1 MRKFYPGITVFKFAG
16 AILVLLGHA
25 LLISLVQ
32 EGSGKTMSF
41 LMLFTRVIV
50 PCFYVVA
57 GFLAYKGWSHAARP
71 EGYLRRYL
79 LRIGIVY
86 GFFCL
91 LFTLQFNLSALVLDG
106 FHASNLFLQARIWF
120 MAVFVNGPYYH
131 LWFIPPLMFGV
142 AASYW
147 LLKRMSVRA
156 VIWLCLAGF
165 TVCQFTSGSLRFL
178 FGGTMDGFLGLSL
191 EHWNY
196 FDLALT
202 QYIGFGLTFAAAG
215 AVIAK
220 YEDRFLRLR
229 VRRVFMPLSILMAA
243 ELTILLAASDW
254 TNEYKLAFTLLP
266 LTLLLFYGVL
276 RMQSRMATVYH
287 RQLSLFSVVTY
298 LSHALFLQVNDLLFG
313 WKAGE
318 ILLAEYMARGLLTLA
333 ECVLLTYVIGRMTR
347 RRRVLEPA
355 SRARLE
361 AVK

>member
-16 AILVLLGHA
+16 AILVLLGHS
-25 LLISLVQ
+25 LLISLLQ
-32 EGSGKTMSF
+32 GGSNKTMSF
-41 LMLFTRVIV
+41 LMLLTRVIV
-50 PCFYVVA
+50 PCFYVIA

-71 EGYLRRYL
+71 ESYVGRYL
-79 LRIGIVY
+79 LRIGVMY

-91 LFTLQFNLSALVLDG
+91 LFTLQFNVSALVLDG
-106 FHASNLFLQARIWF
+106 IHPSNLLLQAKIWF

-147 LLKRMSVRA
+147 LLKRMSGRSIVW
-156 VIWLCLAGF
+156 ICLAGF

-191 EHWNY
+191 EQWNY
-196 FDLALT
+196 FDLAMT
-202 QYIGFGLTFAAAG
+202 QYIGFGLTFVAAG
-215 AVIAK
+215 AAIAK

-229 VRRVFMPLSILMAA
+229 VRRMFLPLSILMAV
-243 ELTILLAASDW
+243 ELAILLATSDW
-254 TNEYKLAFTLLP
+254 TAEYKLAFTLLP

-276 RMQSRMATVYH
+276 RMQSRVATVYH

-313 WKAGE
+313 WKMGE
-318 ILLAEYMARGLLTLA
+318 LLVAEYVARGLLTLA
-333 ECVLLTYVIGRMTR
+333 ECVLLTYVISQMTR
-347 RRRVLEPA
+347 RRRVLKPA
-355 SRARLE
+355 SGARLE